1 MYEKSDNQ
9 HQQCACMGELI
20 KIFLSD
26 GSGYGSGYGSGSGSG
41 SGSGYGSGDGDG
53 DGVKEYNGRR
63 VYFIDGLPTV
73 IYRVH
78 VEDAANGYVV
88 GRIVKCDLTAEPT
101 YVVKREYKFAHGR
114 TLAEAVEA
122 VNAKIMAARS
132 TEERIEA
139 FVEAYPL
146 IDTFVKG
153 AELFRWHNILTG
165 SCEQGRKAFCES
177 KGLDLN
183 HEYTIAQFITMTID
197 AYGGNVIKQLKE
209 RYERIG

>member
-1 MYEKSDNQ
+1 MY
-9 HQQCACMGELI
+9 L
-20 KIFLSD
+20 
-26 GSGYGSGYGSGSGSG
+26 
-41 SGSGYGSGDGDG
+41 
-53 DGVKEYNGRR
+53 
-63 VYFIDGLPTV
+63 IDGLPTV

-88 GRIVKCDLTAEPT
+88 GRIVKGDLTAEPT

-139 FVEAYPL
+139 FVEAFPL
-146 IDTFVKG
+146 INTFVKG
-153 AELFRWHNILTG
+153 SELFRWHNILTG
-165 SCEQGRKAFCES
+165 SCEQGRKAFCS
-177 KGLDLN
+177 DNGLDLN
-183 HEYTIAQFITMTID
+183 AEFTIAQFITLTAE
-197 AYGGNVIKQLKE
+197 AYGGDVIKQLKK